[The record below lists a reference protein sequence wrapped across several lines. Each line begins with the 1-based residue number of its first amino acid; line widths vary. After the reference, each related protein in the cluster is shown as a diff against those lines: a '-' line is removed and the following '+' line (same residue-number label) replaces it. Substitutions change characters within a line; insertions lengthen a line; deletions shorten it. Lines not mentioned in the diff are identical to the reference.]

1 MEKTKLQAL
10 YDVAI
15 LQGVSRETMR
25 RISHIPLIYPER
37 NSRYEQKAGELA
49 LLLDGLAKICRRD
62 EAKTVL
68 LNRMEAG
75 ECLGLA
81 SLYSESTPDTE
92 VTFSSG
98 AVILVIPRHEVE
110 ALIEEDAVF
119 SRNIIASMSQKIR
132 FLNTKIA
139 GYTASGSG
147 EKLYRHL
154 LTLEKDGEGCVDPGE
169 SLSALARRLG
179 IGRASLYRAIDA
191 LVEDGRIEKAGQKF
205 KMLTLENKEEL

>member
-1 MEKTKLQAL
+1 MDKTKKEAL
-10 YDVAI
+10 YDVKI
-15 LQGVSRETMR
+15 LQGVTSVTMQ
-25 RISHIPLIYPER
+25 SLCCLNLIFPER
-37 NSRYEQKAGELA
+37 NKRYEPKPGELA
-49 LLLDGLAKICRRD
+49 LLLEGRAKICRRD
-62 EAKTVL
+62 DAKTVL

-81 SLYSESTPDTE
+81 SLYSDKQPDTE
-92 VTFSSG
+92 VTFSPG
-98 AVILVIPRHEVE
+98 AVILVIPRYEVE
-110 ALIEEDAVF
+110 RLIEADAVF
-119 SRNIIASMSQKIR
+119 SRNIIAAMSQKIR

-154 LTLEKDGEGCVDPGE
+154 LTLERDREGCVDPGE

-191 LVEDGRIEKAGQKF
+191 LIDDGRIEKIGQKY
-205 KMLTLENKEEL
+205 KMLTFENKEDL